1 MDRAS
6 RETHGNGGGSSR
18 SVELPAPTA
27 SPIIL
32 AFGVTLLFAGLAT
45 TALVSIIGVVLSVA
59 GVVGWIRD
67 VFPVQAT
74 EWVPVVPEVIRITT
88 TRREIERVSVAPE
101 LVRVAL
107 PVEFYPVSAGIRGGL
122 WGGVAMAV
130 LAALYGVFSGH
141 GIWYPINLLAA
152 VFFPSMATATT
163 AEIAAFNGLAL
174 AAATGIHLFAS
185 LLVGVAYGAMS
196 PMLPRR
202 PILLGGLIAP
212 LLWTGLL
219 HSTLAWIN
227 PVLASRIDWR
237 WFVLS
242 QIGFGVVAGLVV
254 SRRQRVATA
263 QPMPL
268 LVRAGVEA
276 TGLEHGTPGKGTG
289 T

>member
-1 MDRAS
+1 MDRGTK
-6 RETHGNGGGSSR
+6 ETNGGGPG

-45 TALVSIIGVVLSVA
+45 TALISAIGAVLSVA
-59 GVVGWIRD
+59 GLVGWMRD
-67 VFPVQAT
+67 VFPVQQT
-74 EWVPVVPEVIRITT
+74 ERVPVVPDVVQVAS
-88 TRREIERVSVAPE
+88 TRREIERVSAAPE
-101 LVRVAL
+101 LVRATL
-107 PVEFYPVSAGIRGGL
+107 PIEFYPVSAGIRGGL
-122 WGGVAMAV
+122 WGGAAMAV
-130 LAALYGVFSGH
+130 LAAGYGIVSGH

-152 VFFPSMATATT
+152 VFFPSMATAST
-163 AEIAAFNGLAL
+163 AEISAFNGLAL

-242 QIGFGVVAGLVV
+242 QVGFGVVAGLVV

-263 QPMPL
+263 QPMPFL
-268 LVRAGVEA
+268 MRAGVEA
-276 TGLEHGTPGKGTG
+276 TGLEHKPPEEGTG
-289 T
+289 S

>member
-1 MDRAS
+1 MDRGTQ
-6 RETHGNGGGSSR
+6 ETNGGAPR

-27 SPIIL
+27 APIVL
-32 AFGVTLLFAGLAT
+32 AFGVALLFAGLAT
-45 TALVSIIGVVLSVA
+45 TALVTAIGAVLSVA
-59 GVVGWIRD
+59 GLANWIRD

-74 EWVPVVPEVIRITT
+74 ERVPVVPESASFTS
-88 TRREIERVSVAPE
+88 TRGEIERVSAAPE
-101 LVRVAL
+101 LVRANL
-107 PVEFYPVSAGIRGGL
+107 PVEFYPVSAGIVGGL

-130 LAALYGVFSGH
+130 LAVAYGVFSGH

-152 VFFPSMATATT
+152 VFFPGMATATT
-163 AEIAAFNGLAL
+163 AEIGAFNGLAL
-174 AAATGIHLFAS
+174 AAATGIHLICS
-185 LLVGVAYGAMS
+185 LLVGVVYGAMS

-202 PILLGGLIAP
+202 PILLGGLVAP

-263 QPMPL
+263 QPMPF
-268 LVRAGVEA
+268 LVRAGIEA
-276 TGLEHGTPGKGTG
+276 TGLEPKTPEKGTG

>member
-1 MDRAS
+1 MDRGTS
-6 RETHGNGGGSSR
+6 TNGGGGIPE

-27 SPIIL
+27 SPIVL

-45 TALVSIIGVVLSVA
+45 TALITAIGAVLSVA
-59 GVVGWIRD
+59 GLVGWIRD
-67 VFPVQAT
+67 LFPVQQT
-74 EWVPVVPEVIRITT
+74 ERVPVVAEVIRISSD
-88 TRREIERVSVAPE
+88 RREIERVNAAPQ
-101 LVRVAL
+101 LVRANL
-107 PVEFYPVSAGIRGGL
+107 PIEFYPVSAGVRGGL

-130 LAALYGVFSGH
+130 LAAAYGIASGH
-141 GIWYPINLLAA
+141 GVWYPINLLAA

-163 AEIAAFNGLAL
+163 AEISAFNALAL

-254 SRRQRVATA
+254 SRRQRVSTA
-263 QPMPL
+263 QPMPF
-268 LVRAGVEA
+268 LVRAGIEA
-276 TGLEHGTPGKGTG
+276 TGLEHTPPGEGTG

>member
-1 MDRAS
+1 MDRG
-6 RETHGNGGGSSR
+6 THESNGRTPG

-27 SPIIL
+27 APIVL

-45 TALVSIIGVVLSVA
+45 TALITAIGAVLTVA
-59 GVVGWIRD
+59 GLVSWLRE
-67 VFPVQAT
+67 VFPAQAT
-74 EWVPVVPEVIRITT
+74 ERVPVVPEVIQIAS

-101 LVRVAL
+101 LVRVNL
-107 PVEFYPVSAGIRGGL
+107 PVEFYPISAGIRGGL
-122 WGGVAMAV
+122 WGGAAMAV
-130 LAALYGVFSGH
+130 LAAAYGVVSGH
-141 GIWYPINLLAA
+141 GVWYPINLLAA
-152 VFFPSMATATT
+152 VFFPSMATAST
-163 AEIAAFNGLAL
+163 AELSAFSGMAL

-185 LLVGVAYGAMS
+185 LLVGVVYGAMS

-202 PILLGGLIAP
+202 PILLGGLVAP

-242 QIGFGVVAGLVV
+242 QIGFGVVTGLVV

-263 QPMPL
+263 QPMPFL
-268 LVRAGVEA
+268 ARAGIEA
-276 TGLEHGTPGKGTG
+276 TGLEHKTPEKGTG

>member
-1 MDRAS
+1 
-6 RETHGNGGGSSR
+6 
-18 SVELPAPTA
+18 
-27 SPIIL
+27 
-32 AFGVTLLFAGLAT
+32 
-45 TALVSIIGVVLSVA
+45 
-59 GVVGWIRD
+59 
-67 VFPVQAT
+67 VQQT
-74 EWVPVVPEVIRITT
+74 ERVPVVPDVVQVAS
-88 TRREIERVSVAPE
+88 TRREIERVSAAPE
-101 LVRVAL
+101 LVRATL
-107 PVEFYPVSAGIRGGL
+107 PIEFYPVSAGIRGGL
-122 WGGVAMAV
+122 WGGAAMAV
-130 LAALYGVFSGH
+130 LAAGYGIVSGH

-163 AEIAAFNGLAL
+163 AEISAFNGLAL

-237 WFVLS
+237 WFILS

-263 QPMPL
+263 QPMPFL
-268 LVRAGVEA
+268 MRAGVEA
-276 TGLEHGTPGKGTG
+276 TGLEHKPPEEGTG
-289 T
+289 S

>member
-1 MDRAS
+1 MDRGS
-6 RETHGNGGGSSR
+6 HETNGRTPGSI
-18 SVELPAPTA
+18 ELPAPTP

-32 AFGVTLLFAGLAT
+32 AFGVALLFGGLAT
-45 TALVSIIGVVLSVA
+45 TALVSAIGAVLSVA
-59 GVVGWIRD
+59 GLVGWIRD
-67 VFPVQAT
+67 VFPAQAT
-74 EWVPVVPEVIRITT
+74 ERVPVVPEVARVIS
-88 TRREIERVSVAPE
+88 TRQEIERVSAAPA
-101 LVRVAL
+101 LVRATL
-107 PVEFYPVSAGIRGGL
+107 PIEYYPISAGVRGGL

-130 LAALYGVFSGH
+130 LAAAYGVVSGH

-152 VFFPSMATATT
+152 VFFPWMATATT
-163 AEIAAFNGLAL
+163 AQIGAFNGLAL

-185 LLVGVAYGAMS
+185 LLVGVVYGAMS

-202 PILLGGLIAP
+202 PILLGGLVAP

-263 QPMPL
+263 QPMPF

-276 TGLEHGTPGKGTG
+276 TGLEHQKPEKGTG

>member
-1 MDRAS
+1 MDRGS
-6 RETHGNGGGSSR
+6 QEPNGRTPG
-18 SVELPAPTA
+18 SVELPAPTP

-32 AFGVTLLFAGLAT
+32 AFGVALLFGGLAT
-45 TALVSIIGVVLSVA
+45 TALVSAIGAVLSVA
-59 GVVGWIRD
+59 GLVGWIRD
-67 VFPVQAT
+67 VLPVQAT
-74 EWVPVVPEVIRITT
+74 ERVPVVPEVAPVIS
-88 TRREIERVSVAPE
+88 TRQQIERVTAAPE
-101 LVRVAL
+101 LVRVNL
-107 PVEFYPVSAGIRGGL
+107 PVEYYPVSAGVRGGL

-130 LAALYGVFSGH
+130 LAAAYGVVSGH
-141 GIWYPINLLAA
+141 GVWYPINLLAA

-163 AEIAAFNGLAL
+163 AEIAAFNGPAL

-185 LLVGVAYGAMS
+185 VLVGVVYGAMS

-202 PILLGGLIAP
+202 PILLGGLVAP

-227 PVLASRIDWR
+227 PVLSSRIDWR

-263 QPMPL
+263 QPMPF

-276 TGLEHGTPGKGTG
+276 TGLEHQKPEKGTG

>member
-1 MDRAS
+1 MDRGS
-6 RETHGNGGGSSR
+6 QETNVR

-32 AFGVTLLFAGLAT
+32 AFGVALLFGGLAT
-45 TALVSIIGVVLSVA
+45 TALVSAIGGVLSLA
-59 GVVGWIRD
+59 GLVGWIRD
-67 VFPVQAT
+67 VLPVQAT
-74 EWVPVVPEVIRITT
+74 ERVPVVPEVSRVTS
-88 TRREIERVSVAPE
+88 TRQEIERVTAAPE
-101 LVRVAL
+101 LVRVNL
-107 PVEFYPVSAGIRGGL
+107 PVEYYPISAGVRGGL

-130 LAALYGVFSGH
+130 LAAAYGAFSRH

-152 VFFPSMATATT
+152 VFFPSMATAST
-163 AEIAAFNGLAL
+163 AEIAAFNGPAL

-185 LLVGVAYGAMS
+185 VLVGVVYGAMS

-202 PILLGGLIAP
+202 PILLGGLVAP

-237 WFVLS
+237 WFLLS

-263 QPMPL
+263 QPMPF

-276 TGLEHGTPGKGTG
+276 TGLEHRTPDKGTG

>member
-1 MDRAS
+1 MDRGTH
-6 RETHGNGGGSSR
+6 ETSGGTPG

-27 SPIIL
+27 SPIVL
-32 AFGVTLLFAGLAT
+32 AFGVALLFGGLAT
-45 TALVSIIGVVLSVA
+45 TALVSAIGAVLALA
-59 GVVGWIRD
+59 GLVGWMRD
-67 VFPVQAT
+67 VFPAQAT
-74 EWVPVVPEVIRITT
+74 ERVTVVPEVARVTSV
-88 TRREIERVSVAPE
+88 RREIERLTAAPE
-101 LVRVAL
+101 LVRANL
-107 PVEFYPVSAGIRGGL
+107 PVEFYPMSAGVRGGL

-130 LAALYGVFSGH
+130 LAAAYGVFSGH
-141 GIWYPINLLAA
+141 GVWYPINLLAA
-152 VFFPSMATATT
+152 VFFPSMATAST
-163 AEIAAFNGLAL
+163 AQLAAFNGLAL
-174 AAATGIHLFAS
+174 AAATGVHLLAS
-185 LLVGVAYGAMS
+185 LLVGVVYGAMS

-202 PILLGGLIAP
+202 PILLGGLVAP

-263 QPMPL
+263 QPMHF

-276 TGLEHGTPGKGTG
+276 TGLEHKRPEEGTG

>member
-1 MDRAS
+1 MDRGTQENDGRS
-6 RETHGNGGGSSR
+6 PG
-18 SVELPAPTA
+18 SVELPAPTSA
-27 SPIIL
+27 PIVL
-32 AFGVTLLFAGLAT
+32 AFGLTLVFAGLAT
-45 TALVSIIGVVLSVA
+45 TALVTGVGVVLSVA
-59 GVVGWIRD
+59 GLVSWMRAL
-67 VFPVQAT
+67 FPVQAT
-74 EWVPVVPEVIRITT
+74 ERVPVVPEVVQVAS
-88 TRREIERVSVAPE
+88 TRREIERVSAAPE
-101 LVRVAL
+101 LVRVNL
-107 PVEFYPVSAGIRGGL
+107 PVEFYPVSAGVRGGL

-130 LAALYGVFSGH
+130 LAAGYGLASGH

-152 VFFPSMATATT
+152 VFFPSMAKATT
-163 AEIAAFNGLAL
+163 AELSAFNGLAL
-174 AAATGIHLFAS
+174 AAATALHLFTS
-185 LLVGVAYGAMS
+185 LLVGVVYGAMS

-202 PILLGGLIAP
+202 PILLGGLVAP

-263 QPMPL
+263 QPMPF
-268 LVRAGVEA
+268 LVRAGIEA
-276 TGLEHGTPGKGTG
+276 GGLEHQKTPEKGTG

>member
-1 MDRAS
+1 MDQGT
-6 RETHGNGGGSSR
+6 RENSGGTPG

-27 SPIIL
+27 SPIVL

-45 TALVSIIGVVLSVA
+45 TALITAIGAVLSVA
-59 GVVGWIRD
+59 GLVGWMRD
-67 VFPVQAT
+67 VFPVPQT
-74 EWVPVVPEVIRITT
+74 ERVPVVPEVARVTT
-88 TRREIERVSVAPE
+88 NRRDIERVTAAPE
-101 LVRVAL
+101 LVRVNL
-107 PVEFYPVSAGIRGGL
+107 PIEFYPVSAGIRGGL

-130 LAALYGVFSGH
+130 LAAGYGVVSGH

-163 AEIAAFNGLAL
+163 AEISAFNGLAL

-227 PVLASRIDWR
+227 PVLESRIDWR

-254 SRRQRVATA
+254 SRRQRVPTQ
-263 QPMPL
+263 QPLPFLM
-268 LVRAGVEA
+268 RAGVEA
-276 TGLEHGTPGKGTG
+276 TGLEHKTPDKGTG